1 MVIKNP
7 SSLFSFTL
15 STMPLIILLLFFFAF
30 LLQEDFLKHNYG
42 LIYFCVPHLHPLFKH
57 CLKTHFFHVTSPI
70 NLFSNRIWVFWF
82 LLLLDAQPNQIR
94 AGSCYPFS
102 CKFCYRSHQDWQ
114 LTSVKAVALCYQAA
128 IWMATTV
135 FPTCFLSCQKIFPSA

>member
-57 CLKTHFFHVTSPI
+57 CLKTHFLHVTSPT
-70 NLFSNRIWVFWF
+70 NLFSNSIWVFGFSFCWMPCQIK
-82 LLLLDAQPNQIR
+82 LGLDPIILSHASFATEVTGLTTHISKGCCTVLPGGNLDGNNCIF
-94 AGSCYPFS
+94 YLFS
-102 CKFCYRSHQDWQ
+102 E
-114 LTSVKAVALCYQAA
+114 
-128 IWMATTV
+128 
-135 FPTCFLSCQKIFPSA
+135 LSKIFPSA